1 MLLLKKWRRK
11 TASMTGTSEESK
23 KKQTT
28 EGAGRKPKDRSTCRW
43 KQKTARAKWP
53 EKSSPNDS
61 FQGKRRADSMPQR
74 QQKMNKKR
82 THRIGFKFSSFCLKT
97 PPLDFRHEKEKR
109 LAKIPF
115 YFFRGLVWGSRCE
128 KWSKKRTEKQTKT
141 RTTSKAWK
149 IRPLMPYSVERGGGH
164 PHYKYSVKH
173 VSRPKM

>member
-1 MLLLKKWRRK
+1 MKEKGPTPCSGELAQAQRTGETNSKRKKSAKATLGWGMTMEIAHRMLSKKWGRK
-11 TASMTGTSEESK
+11 TANMTGTSEESK

-74 QQKMNKKR
+74 QQKTNKKR

-97 PPLDFRHEKEKR
+97 PPLRFRTSENNQAEKILR
-109 LAKIPF
+109 LLFLA
-115 YFFRGLVWGSRCE
+115 
-128 KWSKKRTEKQTKT
+128 
-141 RTTSKAWK
+141 
-149 IRPLMPYSVERGGGH
+149 
-164 PHYKYSVKH
+164 
-173 VSRPKM
+173 